1 MDLWDEM
8 RIVRIDKSGRHEA
21 TDKMIKEDPF
31 KFFIN
36 KRHVHTFACTPCNLE
51 ELAIGYAYA
60 EGFFNDRKDL
70 EDLKIDAAAQE
81 IYLSLKQSLAPPRDT
96 RGVEAFLSDEAIFN
110 MWDVFNEKSGLFYIT
125 GAAHAVALTDGKEIV
140 ILQEDVARH
149 NALAKVIGK
158 MVSGDV
164 GPEGKALIFSG
175 RLALEMF
182 KMIERTGVK
191 ILLSHGT
198 TTSRAV
204 RRAEEAGITLAG
216 FVKRDYMNVYTH
228 AGRIISAG
236 GDRREDG

>member
-8 RIVRIDKSGRHEA
+8 PIVRIDTSGRHGA
-21 TDKMIKEDPF
+21 TDRMIKEDPF
-31 KFFIN
+31 KLFIN
-36 KRHVHTFACTPCNLE
+36 KNHVHTFACTPCNLE

-60 EGFFNDRKDL
+60 EGFFNDKKDI
-70 EDLKIDAAAQE
+70 EDLKIDDQE

-96 RGVEAFLSDEAIFN
+96 RAVEAFLSDEAIFN
-110 MWDVFNEKSGLFYIT
+110 MWDAFNEKSGLFYIT
-125 GAAHAVALTDGKEIV
+125 GAAHAVALTDGREIV

-198 TTSRAV
+198 TTSKAV

-216 FVKRDYMNVYTH
+216 FVKRDYMNLYTH
-228 AGRIISAG
+228 AERILSAG
-236 GDRREDG
+236 GDRREEA

>member
-8 RIVRIDKSGRHEA
+8 RIVRIDKSGRHGA

-31 KFFIN
+31 TLFIN
-36 KRHVHTFACTPCNLE
+36 KAYVHTFACTPCNLE
-51 ELAIGYAYA
+51 ELAIGFAYA
-60 EGFFNDRKDL
+60 EGLFHAKEDI
-70 EDLKIDAAAQE
+70 EDLRIDTVTQE
-81 IYLSLKQSLAPPRDT
+81 IFLTLKPPRRAPRDN
-96 RGVEAFLSDEAIFN
+96 RGVEAFLSDEAIFD
-110 MWDVFNEKSGLFYIT
+110 MWDNFNERSELFYIT
-125 GAAHAVALTDGKEIV
+125 GAAHAVALIDGKEIL
-140 ILQEDVARH
+140 ILREDVARH
-149 NALAKVIGK
+149 NALAKVIGA
-158 MVSGDV
+158 MICGEV

-228 AGRIISAG
+228 AERILHAG
-236 GDRREDG
+236 DPGEGA

>member
-8 RIVRIDKSGRHEA
+8 RIVRIDKSGRHGA
-21 TDKMIKEDPF
+21 ADKMIKEDPF
-31 KFFIN
+31 KLFIN
-36 KRHVHTFACTPCNLE
+36 EVHVHTFACTPCNLE

-60 EGFFNDRKDL
+60 EGFFTSRQDL
-70 EDLKIDAAAQE
+70 DSVKIDFIASQE
-81 IYLSLKQSLAPPRDT
+81 IYLSLRPSVVPARDN
-96 RGVEAFLSDEAIFN
+96 RGVEASLTAEAIFN
-110 MWDVFNEKSGLFYIT
+110 MWDAFNAKSELFYIT
-125 GAAHAVALTDGKEIV
+125 GAAHSVALTDGREIL

-158 MVSGDV
+158 MIVDDVS
-164 GPEGKALIFSG
+164 PEGKALIFSG

-216 FVKRDYMNVYTH
+216 FVKRDYMNLYTH
-228 AGRIISAG
+228 PGRIIG
-236 GDRREDG
+236 GARREEA

>member
-8 RIVRIDKSGRHEA
+8 PIVRIDASGRYRA

-31 KFFIN
+31 KLFIN
-36 KRHVHTFACTPCNLE
+36 KNYVHTFACTPCNLE

-60 EGFFNDRKDL
+60 EGLFHDKKDL
-70 EDLKIDAAAQE
+70 VSVTINERAREID
-81 IYLSLKQSLAPPRDT
+81 LSLRMSLSPPRDN
-96 RGVEAFLSDEAIFN
+96 RGVEASLTEEAVFT
-110 MWDVFNEKSGLFYIT
+110 MWDAFNGKSELFYIT
-125 GAAHAVALTDGKEIV
+125 GAAHAVALTDGREIL

-158 MVSGDV
+158 MITDGV

-204 RRAEEAGITLAG
+204 QRADEAGITLAG
-216 FVKRDYMNVYTH
+216 FVKRDYMNLYTH
-228 AGRIISAG
+228 PGRILRAG
-236 GDRREDG
+236 GNPEEGA

>member
-8 RIVRIDKSGRHEA
+8 RIVRIDKSGRHGT

-31 KFFIN
+31 KLFIN
-36 KRHVHTFACTPCNLE
+36 GGHVHTFACTPCNLE

-60 EGFFNDRKDL
+60 EGFFNDKKDIL
-70 EDLKIDAAAQE
+70 DLKIDTQE
-81 IYLSLKQSLAPPRDT
+81 IYLSLKQSLTPARDT

-110 MWDVFNEKSGLFYIT
+110 MWEAFNEKSGLFYIT
-125 GAAHAVALTDGKEIV
+125 GAAHAVALTDGREIL

-164 GPEGKALIFSG
+164 GPGGKALIFSG

-198 TTSRAV
+198 TTSKAV
-204 RRAEEAGITLAG
+204 RRAEKAGITLAG

-228 AGRIISAG
+228 AERIISAG
-236 GDRREDG
+236 GDRREDV